1 MKQRNIST
9 RPLSW
14 PNTVST
20 KEWIVVCILSSLVF
34 LLLFMLST
42 VLFPLIEG
50 KDLSSISLSLIQGI
64 GVGGMMF
71 WTTMYAGAIY
81 LRGKNDVARLKRT
94 RVSKSLGA
102 IAITPA
108 HCWTP
113 NSLNLS
119 SDVVLVLTRNTFA
132 VYGKQPFVKEF
143 ECPLS
148 SIVGTATRQNKS
160 TVPPNSIEIT
170 LKEDS
175 ETFVGRFY
183 GLQETDSEEWAY
195 KIAALR

>member
-1 MKQRNIST
+1 MKQRDKSA

-14 PNTVST
+14 PDTPST

-34 LLLFMLST
+34 VLLFLVST
-42 VLFPLIEG
+42 VLFPLLEG
-50 KDLSSISLSLIQGI
+50 KDLSSISPSLMQGI
-64 GVGGMMF
+64 YGAGLCF
-71 WTTMYAGAIY
+71 WTTMFAGATY

-108 HCWTP
+108 NCWTP

-143 ECPLS
+143 ECPLL
-148 SIVGTATRQNKS
+148 SIVGTATHQNNS
-160 TVPPNSIEIT
+160 VIPPNSIEIT
-170 LKEDS
+170 LKKDNKTS
-175 ETFVGRFY
+175 VVRFS